1 MPLVIDLPGTY
12 LCSWIKLFKRL
23 AASSVGLTHLH
34 KCSSRPR
41 ARSLSPFS
49 RASRTSRRRSATSQ
63 QTVELCLEVRDRCL
77 PCRLQDLWIG
87 KDQGLSYRHLPE
99 AERAAESFPLF
110 DHLRGDLRFP
120 AAIRAD
126 QTYPSPWVKR

>member
-1 MPLVIDLPGTY
+1 ML
-12 LCSWIKLFKRL
+12 
-23 AASSVGLTHLH
+23 HLRQI
-34 KCSSRPR
+34 SGV
-41 ARSLSPFS
+41 
-49 RASRTSRRRSATSQ
+49 ATSVCWDPPWATV
-63 QTVELCLEVRDRCL
+63 QTSI
-77 PCRLQDLWIG
+77 PSRLQDLWIG